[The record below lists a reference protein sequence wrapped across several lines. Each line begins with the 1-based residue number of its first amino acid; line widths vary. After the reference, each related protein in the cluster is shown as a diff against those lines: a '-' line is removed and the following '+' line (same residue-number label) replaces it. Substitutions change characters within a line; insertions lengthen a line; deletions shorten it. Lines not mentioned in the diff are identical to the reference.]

1 MVAEQFNEVNIFYRE
16 IVRNNNSDYQSSTG
30 CAEENPNI
38 NKAKGS
44 EAEDL
49 SPSPTN
55 IDAEGGDHEVTVDFP
70 SFANQYADENSM
82 LFGGSDLLHR
92 AAYSKWKV
100 CFYAT
105 YNIIGYFVLVLVGRL
120 SNQWQMECMF
130 LCYLQGLIVA

>member
-55 IDAEGGDHEVTVDFP
+55 IDAEGGDHEESTFLCYLG
-70 SFANQYADENSM
+70 F
-82 LFGGSDLLHR
+82 
-92 AAYSKWKV
+92 
-100 CFYAT
+100 
-105 YNIIGYFVLVLVGRL
+105 FVLVLVRRL
-120 SNQWQMECMF
+120 SAGSNQWT
-130 LCYLQGLIVA
+130 